1 MDVLTAVK
9 QGARVM
15 VTMPDRADRK
25 EKYSLTDG
33 TEVSHDQFDRL
44 KPFLAAEQSASGK
57 DWAAAVSEIDEAL
70 EVLRRARGYAEKH
83 MGQGND

>member
-1 MDVLTAVK
+1 MRVMDVLTAVK

-25 EKYSLTDG
+25 KKYNLTDG

-44 KPFLAAEQSASGK
+44 KPFLAADDPGLMP
-57 DWAAAVSEIDEAL
+57 D
-70 EVLRRARGYAEKH
+70 AEPLSYRW
-83 MGQGND
+83 GG